1 MSLYAFLVRMGSP
14 RFVVGFCAFI
24 LSGCG
29 VMSMTIEDDAL
40 PDPKGEFYTIVIATS
55 LTTHSRQD
63 KDGKWEVV
71 ERFPIRIDPRVEQGF
86 AKCMIPGIAE
96 ASPETRFL
104 HEKWLYEAVPHLH
117 PSARQRNQFPSP
129 IFQTP
134 EQTEKAKQTGLR
146 FLVVLYVG
154 GDWAR
159 GGWMTT
165 SQGIPKL
172 AAPTITGYEHG
183 ERSSKIDAKVY
194 DLRLNREASVN
205 FEVKKPYSI
214 TGLVVLPIYA
224 APNTEVEACEGI
236 GSKVGAIL
244 RDMIVSEQ

>member
-1 MSLYAFLVRMGSP
+1 MSLYAFLARTGSL
-14 RFVVGFCAFI
+14 RLIIGFSAFI

-40 PDPKGEFYTIVIATS
+40 PDPKGEFYTIVIAANS
-55 LTTHSRQD
+55 TTHSRQD

-71 ERFPIRIDPRVEQGF
+71 KNFPVRVDLRVEQGF
-86 AKCMIPGIAE
+86 AQCMIPSIAK
-96 ASPETRFL
+96 ASPKTRFL
-104 HEKWLYEAVPHLH
+104 HEKWLYEAVPNLH

-134 EQTEKAKQTGLR
+134 EQADKAKQMGLR
-146 FLVVLYVG
+146 FLVVLNVG

-159 GGWMTT
+159 GGWMSE
-165 SQGIPKL
+165 SQGIPRI

-183 ERSSKIDAKVY
+183 ERSSKIDAKIY
-194 DLRLNREASVN
+194 DLHQDRKVDVSV
-205 FEVKKPYSI
+205 EVKKPYSI
-214 TGLVVLPIYA
+214 TGLVVIPIYN

-236 GSKVGAIL
+236 GAEIGATL
-244 RDMIVSEQ
+244 RDMIASEQ